1 MDSSG
6 ELTPAQ
12 DGPVDPRTGPTRS
25 DLSGL
30 YHLGRTLG
38 RGHFAVVKLGRHV
51 NTGQLV
57 AVKMIDK
64 TKLDVMA
71 SSHLLQEVRCEK
83 QTDGV
88 GNFQNKTI
96 V

>member
-6 ELTPAQ
+6 EVISAI
-12 DGPVDPRTGPTRS
+12 DGHPEPRSCPSRS

-38 RGHFAVVKLGRHV
+38 RGHFAVVKLARHV
-51 NTGQLV
+51 NTGQLF

-64 TKLDVMA
+64 TKLSVMA
-71 SSHLLQEVRCEK
+71 TSHLLQEVR
-83 QTDGV
+83 
-88 GNFQNKTI
+88 
-96 V
+96 